1 LALFFNRKVLKLL
14 WQPGLFQDR
23 VGGVAGFDG
32 PINNKFYPGYRAEP
46 DFMIAPS
53 RTVKSTTSFA
63 QNLLQLWGI
72 VSH

>member
-1 LALFFNRKVLKLL
+1 MLR
-14 WQPGLFQDR
+14 QPGLFQDG

-32 PINNKFYPGYRAEP
+32 PINNKFYPGYWAEP

-53 RTVKSTTSFA
+53 RTIKSTTAFA
-63 QNLLQLWGI
+63 QNLFQLWGK